1 VCVPVNYPSSSIV
14 SGHTRARVSVG
25 FVTEM
30 RPRVA
35 DGDDGEG
42 RQRNPNCCG
51 QLGKG
56 KEGKLNV
63 ADVAEGYQF
72 DMIRN

>member
-1 VCVPVNYPSSSIV
+1 
-14 SGHTRARVSVG
+14 
-25 FVTEM
+25 
-30 RPRVA
+30 VA